1 MVLVTELK
9 IKSALNVGIA
19 IEDKDI
25 ADLKEKIKNAPEDI
39 QFVYK
44 NLLKASENHRK
55 AFDKF

>member
-1 MVLVTELK
+1 M
-9 IKSALNVGIA
+9 KSALNVGIV